1 MTAIALDEFHRQVD
15 TLIRLGYA
23 EAAGLPAEAFRDLL
37 APLEARVTG
46 LGPLPQLEEGRA
58 PFVIVVR
65 GDLVPLD
72 AAMARTRLK
81 DHAGFIDFKPG
92 GLETFRPL
100 DILEAPDEPVYLV
113 FDLDTGAEFRNVT
126 PDDALEVIRDRR
138 RTPLTLEEGIALITQ
153 FPATLRKNHCF
164 SLAGSRCGDR
174 RVPALWISKASP
186 KLGWCWAGN
195 PHTWLGTA
203 SAGGRAGRVR

>member
-1 MTAIALDEFHRQVD
+1 MIANPLSEFHRQVD
-15 TLIRLGYA
+15 VLLHLGYP
-23 EAAGLPAEAFRDLL
+23 EAAGMSAGAFRDLL
-37 APLEARVTG
+37 APLETRLAG
-46 LGPLPQLEEGRA
+46 FGPLPPSDEGRA
-58 PFVIVVR
+58 PFVVVVR
-65 GDLVPLD
+65 GGLVPLE
-72 AAMARTRLK
+72 ATMARTRLK
-81 DHAGFIDFKPG
+81 DRAGFIDFKPG

-100 DILEAPDEPVYLV
+100 DLLEAPDEPIYLA
-113 FDLDTGAEFRNVT
+113 FDLDTGSEFRNVT
-126 PDDALEVIRDRR
+126 PDDALEAIRARR
-138 RTPLTLEEGIALITQ
+138 RTPLTIEEGIALITQ

-203 SAGGRAGRVR
+203 SCGGRAGKAP